1 MMATPIPINHARF
14 HRDEVLAAMRGSARG
29 PSWEHACGVV
39 TDSRATRP
47 GSLFVA
53 LRGEQFDA
61 HAFAV
66 QAADAGAAAVIVERG
81 TSLPERVS
89 AVEVEDTL
97 MALGDL
103 AKAHRDAWDG
113 TLIGIT
119 GSVGKTTTKDLT
131 AAALR
136 SAGYRVLATTGN
148 LNNRVGVP
156 MTLFQLDETVDTA
169 VVEMGTSEPGEIAR
183 LAQIAAPDVGVVTRA
198 SLAHTQGLGSVEA
211 VADEKVSL
219 LHALRSDGVAIAYGD
234 DAALKKRASVV
245 RARRRIFYGHAA
257 ENDVRV
263 LDWNVDP
270 GGTRAHFQVHG
281 RDVEVAMVLLGEGAV
296 LNAAGALAVAL
307 ALGASIDDAA
317 RGLAG
322 VEPSSG
328 RLQPRVGSGDRLI
341 IDDSYNA
348 NPASMEVALSAAR
361 EIARKRGAP
370 LVAVLGD
377 MKELGE
383 HGEQAHRQVG
393 ELVADAE
400 VFLFVGCGEAMRAA
414 VEAASA
420 RGADTLWVEDA
431 ARCQGLSDRLP
442 LRAVV
447 LVKGSR
453 SMEMERVV
461 DTLLEGGHR

>member
-1 MMATPIPINHARF
+1 
-14 HRDEVLAAMRGSARG
+14 
-29 PSWEHACGVV
+29 
-39 TDSRATRP
+39 
-47 GSLFVA
+47 
-53 LRGEQFDA
+53 
-61 HAFAV
+61 
-66 QAADAGAAAVIVERG
+66 
-81 TSLPERVS
+81 
-89 AVEVEDTL
+89 
-97 MALGDL
+97 
-103 AKAHRDAWDG
+103 
-113 TLIGIT
+113 
-119 GSVGKTTTKDLT
+119 
-131 AAALR
+131 
-136 SAGYRVLATTGN
+136 
-148 LNNRVGVP
+148 
-156 MTLFQLDETVDTA
+156 
-169 VVEMGTSEPGEIAR
+169 
-183 LAQIAAPDVGVVTRA
+183 
-198 SLAHTQGLGSVEA
+198 
-211 VADEKVSL
+211 
-219 LHALRSDGVAIAYGD
+219 
-234 DAALKKRASVV
+234 
-245 RARRRIFYGHAA
+245 
-257 ENDVRV
+257 
-263 LDWNVDP
+263 
-270 GGTRAHFQVHG
+270 
-281 RDVEVAMVLLGEGAV
+281 MVLLGEGAV